1 MKSADADRLGVC
13 GMASEMFRERLEFLP
28 DEIGRFSPAARIA
41 DRDTWTRLPDD
52 VKSRLADAGDRAL
65 RGDWS
70 ILPASAYLDYSRTG
84 NRTRFEDL
92 YFARRRKLNALV
104 LAECLCGDRRYLD
117 SIVDGIFLICEESGW
132 QLPAH
137 NAYQRGGARL
147 PLPDN
152 SRPVIDLFSAET
164 GAQLAV
170 LAFLLESELDSVSPG
185 IVQRI
190 NRELEHRIIKP
201 YLTQHF
207 WWMGNGDEPMNNW
220 TAWCTQNVL
229 LTVMSRSHDA
239 AVRRTVVEK
248 AAASLDAFLKDY
260 GEDGACEEGALY
272 YRHAGLCLYNALDI
286 LATVAPS
293 AFSPLWTE
301 PKVRNI
307 ADYIANVNVDDRR
320 YFNFADCSA
329 IADRCGA
336 REYLFGLATG
346 SKMLADFAATDF
358 AQDDTPDLP
367 DEINLYYRLQAAFTA
382 KAMRERKPQEVK
394 KADIYYPSIGLM
406 IARDDRFDLAVKAGD
421 NGDSHNHNDVGSV
434 ILYKNKR
441 PLLIDVG
448 VESYSA
454 RTFSPQRY
462 DIWTMQS
469 AYHNL
474 PTFAGV
480 MQKDGEAFSASD
492 VSVSLTQ
499 EEARIDM
506 DIAGA
511 YPPEAGLRQYQRTVR
526 LIKGH
531 SVLIEDTFDGD
542 LPATVSLMFAE
553 RPGHDDQR
561 IMVGSLG
568 QIEIG
573 GATVTAVEEFAIT
586 DKRLLGAWPDT
597 LFRLLLAI
605 DRNHLSLQI
614 T

>member
-1 MKSADADRLGVC
+1 
-13 GMASEMFRERLEFLP
+13 MFRERLEFLP
-28 DEIGRFSPAARIA
+28 DEIGRLSPAARIA
-41 DRDTWTRLPDD
+41 DRDAWMRLPDD

-65 RGDWS
+65 RDDWS
-70 ILPASAYLDYSRTG
+70 MLPASAYLDYSRSG

-104 LAECLCGDRRYLD
+104 LAECVRGDRRYLD

-137 NAYQRGGARL
+137 NAYERGGPRL
-147 PLPDN
+147 PLPDE

-170 LAFLLESELDSVSPG
+170 LACLFDSELDSISPG
-185 IVQRI
+185 IAQRI
-190 NRELEHRIIKP
+190 DRELEHRIIKP

-220 TAWCTQNVL
+220 AAWCTQNVL
-229 LTVMSRSHDA
+229 LTALSRSQDA
-239 AVRRTVVEK
+239 QIRRTVVEK

-286 LATVAPS
+286 LATVAPP

-301 PKVRNI
+301 PKIRNI
-307 ADYIANVNVDDRR
+307 ADYIANVHVDDRR

-336 REYLFGLATG
+336 REYLFGRATG
-346 SKMLADFAATDF
+346 STILSDFAATDF
-358 AQDDTPDLP
+358 ARDDAPDLP
-367 DEINLYYRLQAAFTA
+367 DEINLYYRLQAVFSAE
-382 KAMRERKPQEVK
+382 AMRGHKPQEVK

-434 ILYKNKR
+434 ILYKDKR

-454 RTFSPQRY
+454 KTFSPQRY

-474 PTFAGV
+474 PTFSGV

-499 EEARIDM
+499 QEARIDM

-511 YPPEAGLRQYQRTVR
+511 YPSEAGLRHYRRTVR
-526 LIKGH
+526 LIKGQ

-553 RPGHDDQR
+553 RPGCDGQR
-561 IMVGSLG
+561 IIVGSLG

-573 GATVTAVEEFAIT
+573 GATVTAVEEIAIT

-605 DRNHLSLQI
+605 DRNHLSLRM